1 MIPSEFRNPQTTLTI
16 HADSQKKTGNLYELR
31 GHVLM
36 TYREMKISAAEI
48 TYDEATGE
56 IQARGNVVFDDPKGH
71 LEAEAANY
79 NINNDS
85 GWFSHVHGYMRNAA
99 PATQAGAKPATALFL
114 RAERI
119 ERVDQDTYA
128 IERVQA
134 SSCEKAS
141 QGLAFSL
148 GRAKLEIGKTLTG
161 HDAVFRFLG
170 VPILYFPLFRVSAS
184 QKPRQSGLL
193 LPQVGESTQKGFVL
207 GDGFFWAINPSADL
221 MVGLQDFSRRGVGLS
236 ARVRARPSATS
247 SITADFFGINDRASG
262 DLRSLRAPGASFDV
276 TGQSD
281 DLGDGFRGVVD
292 VGYVNSLAF
301 RSTWSDNFNAAVFS
315 EARQMGFA
323 SKNFG
328 PYSINFYASRYQD
341 FLSSAPVNEQSIIIN
356 HLPSIS
362 FSSVDKQVSNSP
374 FYFAFDTSVDGVG
387 RSEPDF
393 QTPTATGRVDIY
405 PRLTLRS
412 RPFWGFH
419 LTPTVGFR
427 NTYYG
432 TSLKPDHSPV
442 NRLLGEF
449 SVDLR
454 PPPLEKVFAHPF
466 WGRRFKH
473 VIEPDIQYHL
483 VRASDPQ
490 NILDVV
496 RFDTTDILTEDD
508 EMEFSLTN
516 TILEHKNTTDAQGNH
531 PQARDLISWT
541 LTQKYFFD
549 PTFGGAVTPG
559 SRVAIEPALSLTG
572 FTFPLG
578 RRLSPLDSVLEFSP
592 SSRFDAEFRTDI
604 DPQGGGLLNAGV
616 TSRFSSRSFD
626 VAFT

>member
-236 ARVRARPSATS
+236 ARFRARPSATS

-362 FSSVDKQVSNSP
+362 FSSVDKQVGNSP

-387 RSEPDF
+387 RSEPGF
-393 QTPTATGRVDIY
+393 QTPAVTGRVDLY

-449 SVDLR
+449 SLDLR
-454 PPPLEKVFAHPF
+454 PPPLEKVFARPF

-490 NILDVV
+490 NMLDVV

-516 TILEHKNTTDAQGNH
+516 TILERKNTMDAQGNH

-592 SSRFDAEFRTDI
+592 SSRF
-604 DPQGGGLLNAGV
+604 
-616 TSRFSSRSFD
+616 
-626 VAFT
+626 